1 MNISTHDKKILFA
14 CFRRLLL
21 LTLAFL
27 LGSLA
32 GKAELS
38 LGIHPVS
45 GPVLSTSENWGLSF
59 AEEGTLPT
67 ATASIEELK
76 QYDAYY
82 AQDTD
87 EKILYLTFDCGYEN
101 GATPAILDALKKH
114 QAPAAFFVVGNF
126 VRDNPDL
133 IRRMTEEGHTV
144 ANHTLS
150 HPDMSKISSVENF
163 QKELSGVE
171 SLYKEITGTDM
182 IKYYRPPQGIY
193 STENL
198 KMAKQLGYQT
208 FFWSLA
214 YVDWQQDNQPTHE
227 EAFDKLLSRV
237 HPGAIVLLH
246 NTSKTNGEIMEELLS
261 KWEEMG
267 YTFRPLSDLTKAA

>member
-1 MNISTHDKKILFA
+1 MNISTHDKKILFVY
-14 CFRRLLL
+14 FRRLLF

-45 GPVLSTSENWGLSF
+45 GPVLSSSENWGLSF
-59 AEEGTLPT
+59 PEEGTLPT
-67 ATASIEELK
+67 ANASIEELK

-198 KMAKQLGYQT
+198 KMAQQLGYQT